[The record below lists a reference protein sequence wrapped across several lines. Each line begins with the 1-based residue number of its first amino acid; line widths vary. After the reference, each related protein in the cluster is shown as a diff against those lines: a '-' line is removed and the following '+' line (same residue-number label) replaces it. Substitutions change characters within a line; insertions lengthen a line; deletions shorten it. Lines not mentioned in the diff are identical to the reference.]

1 LDSWKGSEHHPV
13 AIRDLHSRVRIPSA
27 QLPAALAKS
36 LLPCYLVSGDEP
48 LLAQEALDAIRAEAR
63 KRGFGAREVH
73 VATTG
78 FDWNEIAAAA
88 SSLSL
93 FAEKRILELK
103 VPTGKPGR
111 DGSAAIVDLMQQVGD
126 DLVVLIEAPRL
137 DKSAASSKWVK
148 EIEAVGA
155 HVQVW
160 PVGPGELPGWIATR
174 ARAVG
179 LKPDRDAVRLL
190 VDRVEGNLLAAH
202 QEIEKLR
209 LSLGDGPVSGADV
222 ESAVADSSRFDV
234 YKLTDAAVE
243 GKAAR
248 AIRML
253 GRLRAEGVEPVIV
266 VWALTRELRTLAR
279 VAEMVQ
285 TGSDLG
291 SALQRA
297 GVWRT
302 RQASARGCVAR
313 HTVSDFYRLLQITRR
328 ADAAAKGQM
337 RVDPWQL
344 VTEIVFGL
352 AAAATKAA

>member
-1 LDSWKGSEHHPV
+1 VK
-13 AIRDLHSRVRIPSA
+13 IPAA
-27 QLPAALAKS
+27 QLPSALAKS

-48 LLAQEALDAIRAEAR
+48 LLAQEALDTIRAEAR
-63 KRGFGAREVH
+63 RRGFGAREVH
-73 VATTG
+73 VVTTG

-88 SSLSL
+88 GSLSL

-111 DGSAAIVDLMQQVGD
+111 DGSAAIADLMQQVGD
-126 DLVVLIEAPRL
+126 DLMVLVEAPRL
-137 DKSAASSKWVK
+137 DKSASSKWVK

-160 PVGPGELPGWIATR
+160 PVGPRELPGWIAAR

-179 LKPDRDAVRLL
+179 LKPDRDAVNLL

-209 LSLGDGPVSGADV
+209 LLLGDGPVSGADV
-222 ESAVADSSRFDV
+222 ENAVADSSRFDV

-253 GRLRAEGVEPVIV
+253 GRLRGEGVEPVIV

-291 SALQRA
+291 AALQRA

-302 RQASARGCVAR
+302 RQASVRSCVAR
-313 HTVSDFYRLLQITRR
+313 HAASDFYRLLQITRR

>member
-1 LDSWKGSEHHPV
+1 VK
-13 AIRDLHSRVRIPSA
+13 IPAAKLSS
-27 QLPAALAKS
+27 ALAKS

-63 KRGFGAREVH
+63 RRGFGAREVH
-73 VATTG
+73 VVTTG

-88 SSLSL
+88 GSLSL

-111 DGSAAIVDLMQQVGD
+111 DGSAAIVDLMRQTGD
-126 DLVVLIEAPRL
+126 DLMVLVEAPKL
-137 DKSAASSKWVK
+137 DKSGASSKWVK
-148 EIEAVGA
+148 EIEATGA

-160 PVGPGELPGWIATR
+160 PIGPRELPGWIAAR

-179 LKPDRDAVRLL
+179 LKPDRDAVTLL

-209 LSLGDGPVSGADV
+209 LLLGEGAVSGADV
-222 ESAVADSSRFDV
+222 ENAVADSSRFDV
-234 YKLTDAAVE
+234 YKLADAAVE

-266 VWALTRELRTLAR
+266 VWALTRELRTLAK
-279 VAEMVQ
+279 VADLVQ
-285 TGSDLG
+285 AGSDLG

-302 RQASARGCVAR
+302 RQGSVRNCVAR
-313 HTVSDFYRLLQITRR
+313 HGASDFYRLLKIARR
-328 ADAAAKGQM
+328 ADAAAKGQV

-344 VTEIVFGL
+344 ITEIVFGL

>member
-1 LDSWKGSEHHPV
+1 MK
-13 AIRDLHSRVRIPSA
+13 IPAA
-27 QLPAALAKS
+27 QLSSALKRS
-36 LLPCYLVSGDEP
+36 LLPAYLVTGDEP

-63 KRGFGAREVH
+63 TQGFGSREVH
-73 VATTG
+73 VVNTG

-88 SSLSL
+88 GSMSL
-93 FAEKRILELK
+93 FADKRILELRI
-103 VPTGKPGR
+103 PTGKPGR
-111 DGSAAIVDLMQQVGD
+111 DGSVAIVDLMRQTGD
-126 DLVVLIEAPRL
+126 DLMVLIEAPRL

-160 PVGPGELPGWIATR
+160 PVGPRELPGWIAAR
-174 ARAVG
+174 ARAAG
-179 LKPDRDAVRLL
+179 LKPDRDAVSLL

-209 LSLGDGPVSGADV
+209 LLLGEGPVSGADV
-222 ESAVADSSRFDV
+222 ENAVADSSRFDV
-234 YKLTDAAVE
+234 YKLADAAVE

-253 GRLRAEGVEPVIV
+253 GRLQAEGVEPVIV

-279 VAEMVQ
+279 VADLVQ
-285 TGSDLG
+285 AGGDLG
-291 SALQRA
+291 AALQRA

-302 RQASARGCVAR
+302 RQASVRSCIAR
-313 HTVSDFYRLLQITRR
+313 HASADFYRLLQIARR
-328 ADAAAKGQM
+328 ADAAAKGQL

-344 VTEIVFGL
+344 ATEIVFGL
-352 AAAATKAA
+352 AAGVAKAA

>member
-1 LDSWKGSEHHPV
+1 LVSWKDSDHYPA
-13 AIRDLHSRVRIPSA
+13 AIRGNYSRVKIPAA
-27 QLPAALAKS
+27 QLSSALAKS
-36 LLPCYLVSGDEP
+36 LLPCYLVTGDEP
-48 LLAQEALDAIRAEAR
+48 LLAQEALDAIRAEAKR
-63 KRGFGAREVH
+63 RGFGAREVH
-73 VATTG
+73 VVATG

-88 SSLSL
+88 GSMSL
-93 FAEKRILELK
+93 FAEKRVLELK

-111 DGSAAIVDLMQQVGD
+111 DGSAAIVDLMRQTGD
-126 DLVVLIEAPRL
+126 DLMVLIEAPRL

-148 EIEAVGA
+148 EIEALGA

-160 PVGPGELPGWIATR
+160 PIGPRELPGWIAAR

-179 LKPDRDAVRLL
+179 LKPDRDAVSLL

-209 LSLGDGPVSGADV
+209 LLLGDGPVSGADV
-222 ESAVADSSRFDV
+222 ENAVADSSRFDV
-234 YKLTDAAVE
+234 YKLADAAVE

-266 VWALTRELRTLAR
+266 VWTLTRELRTLAR

-285 TGSDLG
+285 TGTDLG

-302 RQASARGCVAR
+302 RQAAVRSCVAR
-313 HTVSDFYRLLQITRR
+313 HGLSDFYRLVKIARR
-328 ADAAAKGQM
+328 ADAAAKGQI

-344 VTEIVFGL
+344 ATEIVFGL
-352 AAAATKAA
+352 AAAASKAA

>member
-1 LDSWKGSEHHPV
+1 MK
-13 AIRDLHSRVRIPSA
+13 IPAA
-27 QLPAALAKS
+27 QLPSALAKS

-48 LLAQEALDAIRAEAR
+48 LLAQEALDTIRAEAR
-63 KRGFGAREVH
+63 RRGFGAREVH
-73 VATTG
+73 VVTTG

-88 SSLSL
+88 GSLSL

-111 DGSAAIVDLMQQVGD
+111 DGSAAIADLMQQVGD
-126 DLVVLIEAPRL
+126 DLMVLVEAPRL
-137 DKSAASSKWVK
+137 DKSASSKWVK

-160 PVGPGELPGWIATR
+160 PVGPRELPGWIAAR

-179 LKPDRDAVRLL
+179 LKPDRDAVNLL

-209 LSLGDGPVSGADV
+209 LLLGDGPVSGADV
-222 ESAVADSSRFDV
+222 ENAVADSSRFDV

-253 GRLRAEGVEPVIV
+253 GRLRGEGVEPVIV

-291 SALQRA
+291 AALQRA

-302 RQASARGCVAR
+302 RQASVRSCVAR
-313 HTVSDFYRLLQITRR
+313 HAASDFYRLLQITRR

>member
-1 LDSWKGSEHHPV
+1 MK
-13 AIRDLHSRVRIPSA
+13 IPAA
-27 QLPAALAKS
+27 QLPSALAKS

-48 LLAQEALDAIRAEAR
+48 LLAQEALDTIRAEAR
-63 KRGFGAREVH
+63 RRGFGAREVH
-73 VATTG
+73 VVTTG
-78 FDWNEIAAAA
+78 FDWNEIAVAAG
-88 SSLSL
+88 SLSL

-111 DGSAAIVDLMQQVGD
+111 DGSAAIADLMQQVGD
-126 DLVVLIEAPRL
+126 DLMVLVEAPRL
-137 DKSAASSKWVK
+137 DKSASSKWVK

-160 PVGPGELPGWIATR
+160 PVGPRELPGWIAAR

-179 LKPDRDAVRLL
+179 LKPDRDAVNLL

-209 LSLGDGPVSGADV
+209 LLLGDGPVSGADV
-222 ESAVADSSRFDV
+222 ENAVADSSRFDV

-291 SALQRA
+291 AALQRA

-302 RQASARGCVAR
+302 RQASVRSCVAR
-313 HTVSDFYRLLQITRR
+313 HAASDFYRLLQITRR